1 MNRSA
6 LFPLLFVALLMAA
19 GSTHSPATFIGSSS
33 SDYIPSVLLP
43 DTLLV
48 SVGRQLNVWYD
59 AMSPRVYGTAPT
71 GWLAYADSG
80 RALDRSWRWTPVEAK
95 TQTLTIKPVDVNGVP
110 GAAATAI
117 VQAIAEDAG
126 AVTQN
131 ILLIGDSLLATSADS
146 ATSAGSAAY
155 DNLVPVTIDSL
166 FEVDTAAGAL
176 TFMGTRGHT
185 HKTEGRTGYTTTR
198 YTRSF
203 DDNGHHFNPF
213 WDRTNQ
219 RVSFRYYMTDQGFS
233 GPIDYGVIML
243 GWNDIYAIG
252 GANATTAQIDAIVAR
267 LDTLVS
273 VLKDP
278 TGLRGFADCR
288 VYVCTIPMGAI
299 SLSAWGTATQGQNY
313 KDEWPY
319 WQANAQRLNKAI
331 IERFDDDG
339 TYSDSR
345 GQVDVI
351 PVHLWVD
358 RTYGYPYS
366 SLAVSAR
373 NSATVMQHSNY
384 LHPNATGKYQE
395 SDAIYS
401 ALRHGFAMRNPINLL
416 SESELF
422 GTYTLT
428 GSPAWVGWTACS
440 VTDVDSAAGQVWSF
454 TTDTPTYFTLATTG
468 LTVAESNCLSVY
480 VKRQGSGVSI
490 QPRLYVDLASGTDP
504 YARYLI
510 SNTYPNGT
518 ISLFSTSYGGSPYGG
533 ANADSSYK
541 WHRCTSTPSGW
552 TRLSFSFD
560 HMQDESTDLL
570 GTAISSVRLYI
581 NVGAGY
587 TGSQVSIT
595 GAQFE
600 QGTRR
605 PSVYVPKP

>member
-1 MNRSA
+1 MLKR
-6 LFPLLFVALLMAA
+6 LVLIPLTLAAVLLLGASPMSLGP
-19 GSTHSPATFIGSSS
+19 GSGADGTGYT
-33 SDYIPSVLLP
+33 PSVLLP
-43 DTLLV
+43 DTILV
-48 SVGRQLNVWYD
+48 AVDRQLNVWYD
-59 AMSPRVYGTAPT
+59 AMSPRFFGTAPT

-80 RALDRSWRWTPVEAK
+80 RCLDRSWRWTPTAAK
-95 TQTLTIKPVDVNGVP
+95 TQALTIRPVDVNGAL
-110 GAAATAI
+110 GAATTAI
-117 VQAIAEDAG
+117 VQAVAEDAG
-126 AVTQN
+126 AITGN
-131 ILLIGDSLLATSADS
+131 ILFIGDSLLASADS
-146 ATSAGSAAY
+146 TAEES
-155 DNLVPVTIDSL
+155 DNLVISNVDSL
-166 FEVDTAAGAL
+166 FEADTAAGDL
-176 TFMGTRGHT
+176 GFIGTQGVT
-185 HKTEGRTGYTTTR
+185 HPGEGRSGYTTAR
-198 YTRSF
+198 YTQSY
-203 DDNGHHFNPF
+203 DANGHHYNPF
-213 WDRTNQ
+213 WDRTNE
-219 RVSFRYYMTDQGFS
+219 RVSFRYYLTDRS
-233 GPIDYGVIML
+233 LTGPIDYGVIML

-331 IERFDDDG
+331 IKRFDDDG

-373 NSATVMQHSNY
+373 NRATAMQHSNY

-395 SDAIYS
+395 SDAMYS
-401 ALRHGFAMRNPINLL
+401 ALRHGFAMQNPINLL

-422 GTYTLT
+422 GTWTMT
-428 GSPAWVGWTACS
+428 GSPAWVGWAACT
-440 VTDVDSAAGQVWSF
+440 VTDVDSAAGQVWSY
-454 TTDTPTYFTLATTG
+454 TTDTQTYFELDTTG
-468 LTVAESNCLSVY
+468 LKVADSNCLSY
-480 VKRQGSGVSI
+480 YIKRQGSGVSVSTQI
-490 QPRLYVDLASGTDP
+490 YVNLASGTDP
-504 YARYLI
+504 YCRYLI
-510 SNTYPNGT
+510 NDANSNGV
-518 ISLFSTSYGGSPYGG
+518 ISRFSTTYGGTAYGG

-541 WHRCTSTPSGW
+541 WHRCTNTPSGW
-552 TRLSFSFD
+552 LRFSFSFD
-560 HMQDESTDLL
+560 HMQDESTDLS
-570 GTAISSVRLYI
+570 GTAISSVRVYI
-581 NVGAGY
+581 NAVGAGY

-595 GAQFE
+595 GVQFA

-605 PSVYVPKP
+605 PDVYVPKP